1 MTRALL
7 SAALALAIAMG
18 GWGWWQHQRAQAA
31 TARAE
36 TAEALVAGYA
46 EVARMRAAQD
56 AVLAA
61 QRAEAAALDRDLAT
75 GEGADAPLSDYL
87 GRAAERLWP

>member
-7 SAALALAIAMG
+7 PAALALALALG
-18 GWGWWQHQRAQAA
+18 GWGWWQHQRARAA

-36 TAEALVAGYA
+36 TVEALVAGYA
-46 EVARMRAAQD
+46 EAARMRARQD
-56 AVLAA
+56 AELAR
-61 QRAEAAALDRDLAT
+61 QRDDAAALDRDLAT

-87 GRAAERLWP
+87 GRADERLWP